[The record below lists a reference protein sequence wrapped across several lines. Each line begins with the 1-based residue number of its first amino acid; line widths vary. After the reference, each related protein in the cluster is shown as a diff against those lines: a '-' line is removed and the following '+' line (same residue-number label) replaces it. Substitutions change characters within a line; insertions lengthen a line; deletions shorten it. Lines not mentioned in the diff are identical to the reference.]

1 MKKKAIITIS
11 VMIAILVL
19 CGIYL
24 HYENTKLQVSNYN
37 IINHNIPVDFNNYKI
52 VQISDFHNNK
62 SNALTND
69 LIKLQIE
76 EKINEIKDDLNELDK
91 EKVAEIA
98 KEKANMIKKK
108 VEELAAT
115 ASKKATPAIEKTI
128 EELRKTAL
136 KATKEIEKKLEK

>member
-69 LIKLQIE
+69 LIKEID
-76 EKINEIKDDLNELDK
+76 INPEFKYFVDLLL
-91 EKVAEIA
+91 
-98 KEKANMIKKK
+98 EKAP
-108 VEELAAT
+108 
-115 ASKKATPAIEKTI
+115 STI
-128 EELRKTAL
+128 
-136 KATKEIEKKLEK
+136 IP